1 MGHEGRFS
9 RWAEEGAFELSFDV
23 GGVGADLRVLAGEDL
38 SQLSQFHPLGP
49 VLGGRPLWK
58 RLVPQRGALGP
69 ASGDYGGPLPHLFLV
84 KWKLGTWAQLL

>member
-58 RLVPQRGALGP
+58 RLVHCESRGTHSAL
-69 ASGDYGGPLPHLFLV
+69 SLIHI
-84 KWKLGTWAQLL
+84 